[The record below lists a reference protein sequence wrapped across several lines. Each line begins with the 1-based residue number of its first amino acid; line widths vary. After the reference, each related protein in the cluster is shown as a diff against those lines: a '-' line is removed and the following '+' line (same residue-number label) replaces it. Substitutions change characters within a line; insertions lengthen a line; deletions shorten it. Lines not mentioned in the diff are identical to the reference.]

1 MHLFDVLAEWISA
14 NGLTITVIIH
24 ISFSLLTS
32 LHIVLFKENYR
43 TSLAWIGLVV
53 FSPVMGSLLY
63 WFFGIN
69 RIKRLAQKEHPRTQ
83 QNNFTKVEKPV
94 NYHGI
99 AKHWHPYLVSGNAIL
114 PSNYLANN
122 SVEPLVNGDI
132 AYPAMLESIRQAK
145 ISVALSSYIFDYDSL
160 GRQFVTALSDAHN
173 RGEAVNVLLDGIG

>member
-94 NYHGI
+94 NYNGI
-99 AKHWHPYLVSGNAIL
+99 ANHWHPY
-114 PSNYLANN
+114 
-122 SVEPLVNGDI
+122 
-132 AYPAMLESIRQAK
+132 
-145 ISVALSSYIFDYDSL
+145 
-160 GRQFVTALSDAHN
+160 
-173 RGEAVNVLLDGIG
+173 